1 MRRFAI
7 AALALTLLTGCWGAE
22 TNLFGPGDWVQPE
35 GLEGRFVSE
44 DAAGEAQ
51 GTVDLVRRQDGL
63 IDGTAMR
70 KDEDKPRT
78 SPVGFVAIPG
88 GSGRYFLMVN
98 RAPEGSTGKQG
109 GEFYLIGRWK
119 DERLEAFWPQ
129 CAGTPDM
136 AAMKRDKIEFVNEAV
151 CTFASKQAVLN
162 AALLA
167 ERELETKRMF
177 EPQLLGRLKRPDES
191 PAPEPAPEPET

>member
-1 MRRFAI
+1 MLRFAI
-7 AALALTLLTGCWGAE
+7 AALSLALLTGCWGAE
-22 TNLFGPGDWVQPE
+22 TKLFGPGDWAQPE
-35 GLEGRFVSE
+35 GLEGRFASE

-51 GTVDLVRRQDGL
+51 GTVDLVRRRDGL
-63 IDGTAMR
+63 IDGTAIR
-70 KDEDKPRT
+70 QDDDKPRT

-88 GSGRYFLMVN
+88 GSGRYYLMVN
-98 RAPEGSTGKQG
+98 RAPDGKG

-136 AAMKRDKIEFVNEAV
+136 PGMKRDKIELVNEAV
-151 CTFASKQAVLN
+151 CSFASKQAVLH

-177 EPQLLGRLKRPDES
+177 DPQLLGRLKRAEES
-191 PAPEPAPEPET
+191 N